1 MHRPI
6 RFRPYLRPQVWG
18 GRRLG
23 EELAKPLPGE
33 GTYGESWEL
42 SDHPLH
48 ASVADTDPYQG
59 RTLRSLIEESPAGIL
74 GPGASGSARFPWLI
88 KFLDAHDRLSIQVHP
103 DSERVRELCP
113 QEGSKTEAWYVIDRA
128 PSGRIYA
135 GLLPGINETRLRIAL
150 KAGCLEECLYAFRPK
165 PGDCIF
171 LPAGTV
177 HAVGGGV
184 LMAEIQQTSDATFR
198 LYDWN
203 RRDEKGRM
211 RDLHIEEA
219 MASIH
224 WDQGPVKPRRVP
236 PDAEH
241 CELVRC
247 PFFVIEHWHV
257 RNDARLGAVGGPTVI
272 VVLEGHGAWRGEGV
286 YDEIR
291 PGQVWLLPAS
301 VNEITCRPAD
311 QMRILVCSQAG
322 FSESIR
328 RAQLQVCREA
338 DQYAGG
344 G

>member
-1 MHRPI
+1 VHQPI

-23 EELAKPLPGE
+23 EELGKPLPAQ

-48 ASVADTDPYQG
+48 ASVADTDPYKG
-59 RTLRSLIEESPAGIL
+59 RTLRSLIEESPGEIL
-74 GPGASGSARFPWLI
+74 GEGASASSQFPWLV

-103 DSERVRELCP
+103 DSERVAKLRP

-128 PSGRIYA
+128 PTGRIYA
-135 GLLPGINETRLRIAL
+135 GLLPGMNETKLRNAL
-150 KAGCLEECLYAFRPK
+150 TAGCVDECLHAFRPE

-203 RRDEKGRM
+203 RRDEKGRI
-211 RDLHIEEA
+211 RDLHVEEA

-224 WDQGPVKPRRVP
+224 WDSGPVKPCRVP
-236 PDAEH
+236 PGSERF
-241 CELVRC
+241 ELVRC

-257 RNDARLGAVGGPTVI
+257 RDDKRLCAIGGPTVI
-272 VVLEGHGAWRGEGV
+272 IVLEGHGTWRREGV

-291 PGQVWLLPAS
+291 AGQVWLFPAS
-301 VNEITCRPAD
+301 AKEVTCRPVD
-311 QMRILVCSQAG
+311 GMRILVCSQAG
-322 FSESIR
+322 S
-328 RAQLQVCREA
+328 
-338 DQYAGG
+338 
-344 G
+344 

>member
-1 MHRPI
+1 VHRPI

-23 EELAKPLPGE
+23 EELGKPLPAQ

-48 ASVADTDPYQG
+48 ASVADTDPYKD
-59 RTLRSLIEESPAGIL
+59 RTLRSLIEESPADIL
-74 GPGASGSARFPWLI
+74 GPGASRSTQFPWLI

-103 DSERVRELCP
+103 DSECVRELCP
-113 QEGSKTEAWYVIDRA
+113 QEGSKTEAWYIIDRA

-135 GLLPGINETRLRIAL
+135 GLLPGINETKLRSAL
-150 KAGCLEECLYAFRPK
+150 SAGCLEECLHAFRPE

-203 RRDEKGRM
+203 RRDDKGRM
-211 RDLHIEEA
+211 RDLHIEQA

-224 WDQGPVKPRRVP
+224 WDFGPVKPRQAP
-236 PDAEH
+236 PDSERF
-241 CELVRC
+241 ELVRC
-247 PFFVIEHWHV
+247 PFFVIEHWQMHSD
-257 RNDARLGAVGGPTVI
+257 RRLAGPDGPRVI
-272 VVLEGHGAWRGEGV
+272 IVLEGHGTWTGEGAP
-286 YDEIR
+286 DEIR
-291 PGQVWLLPAS
+291 AGQVWLLPAS
-301 VNEITCRPAD
+301 SSDLVCRPAD
-311 QMRILVCSQAG
+311 SMRILLCSQPR
-322 FSESIR
+322 S
-328 RAQLQVCREA
+328 
-338 DQYAGG
+338 
-344 G
+344 